1 MKVSELSKIVE
12 KAKVTKDEEN
22 DSRLVVDLI
31 KPFNKLVSVEATSEK
46 EAREKVLD
54 IIVNESENIRGF
66 SLEEV

>member
-22 DSRLVVDLI
+22 DSRLVVDLV